1 MPERVAQAIKSI
13 AGAVVLAVV
22 SVAGSVQGEP
32 MAGGASPVRF
42 SVVQWNIGHFAMGKD
57 YNTTIT
63 SDASAKRSAEYRAMI
78 DRMKPDFLGISEYD
92 PVFDKVGRS
101 TVSEL
106 FSAFPTK
113 VIGPKN
119 AYQSNAI
126 FTRFK
131 CVRHEVVNYT
141 KRNQNTYF
149 IDSVFMFG
157 TNEVHFVQSHLDW
170 YTPEGG
176 ECFALPQMRQLVER
190 FKNTPCVIISADFNV
205 YKIGDFSAFAN
216 AGYTIAN
223 SGQYAL
229 LDNIV
234 VKGFNVKELSAYD
247 REHNLSDHT
256 IIGCVLE
263 MPALEVGW
271 VEEKS
276 ATTELT
282 GRWSEPLSYDGE
294 TMKAALCDNVFE
306 PYTVSGGNVVTFDV
320 TASFLA
326 FPEKQEMPTTELQGS
341 LCMGT
346 NGCFQVWTRLGSGSG
361 GQAENGWVDVVAAGV
376 TPAIG
381 VDYTFCFKF
390 DYRFGVY
397 SVAVMDGGDLKQLVA
412 AAGDPLATGTSRFPM
427 TANGSSISSIGFF
440 GDGILTSIL
449 GDYGK
454 KDWFQVIVR

>member
-1 MPERVAQAIKSI
+1 M
-13 AGAVVLAVV
+13 AG
-22 SVAGSVQGEP
+22 
-32 MAGGASPVRF
+32 GGASPVRF
-42 SVVQWNIGHFAMGKD
+42 SVVQWNIGHFAMGND
-57 YNTTIT
+57 YNTAIT
-63 SDASAKRSAEYRAMI
+63 AADSAARSAEYRAMI

-141 KRNQNTYF
+141 KRKQSTYF

-190 FKNTPCVIISADFNV
+190 FKNTPYVIISADFNV
-205 YKIGDFSAFAN
+205 WKIGDFSAFAN

-282 GRWSEPLSYDGE
+282 GRWSEPLSYDGK
-294 TMKAALCDNVFE
+294 TMKAEVFENVFTPFSE
-306 PYTVSGGNVVTFDV
+306 SGGNVTTFDV
-320 TASFLA
+320 TVA
-326 FPEKQEMPTTELQGS
+326 FDLVPEEQETPPAGLQGS
-341 LCMGT
+341 LWLGT
-346 NGCFQVWTRLGSGSG
+346 NGCFQVWSLG
-361 GQAENGWVDVVAAGV
+361 GWVDVAADGV

-381 VDYTFCFKF
+381 VDYTFRFKF
-390 DYRFGVY
+390 DYRFDVY
-397 SVAVMDGGDLKQLVA
+397 SVAVSDGGVMKPLVA
-412 AAGDPLATGTSRFPM
+412 ASVTPLPAGTARFPLAERKSG
-427 TANGSSISSIGFF
+427 ISSITFAG
-440 GDGILTSIL
+440 GGVLTSLI
-449 GDYGK
+449 GEYGTK
-454 KDWFQVIVR
+454 AWFNVIVR

>member
-22 SVAGSVQGEP
+22 PVAGSVQGEP

-63 SDASAKRSAEYRAMI
+63 ANDSAKRSAEYRAMI

-141 KRNQNTYF
+141 KRKQNTYF

-190 FKNTPCVIISADFNV
+190 FKNTPYVIISADFNV
-205 YKIGDFSAFAN
+205 WKIGDFSAFAN

-223 SGQYAL
+223 RGQYAL
-229 LDNIV
+229 LDNVV

-263 MPALEVGW
+263 MPALKVGW
-271 VEEKS
+271 VEEKF
-276 ATTELT
+276 ATAELT
-282 GRWSEPLSYDGE
+282 GRWSEPLSYDGK
-294 TMKAALCDNVFE
+294 TMTAEVLENVFTPFSE
-306 PYTVSGGNVVTFDV
+306 SGGNVTTFDV
-320 TASFLA
+320 TVA
-326 FPEKQEMPTTELQGS
+326 FDLVPEEQETPSAGQQGS
-341 LCMGT
+341 LWLGT
-346 NGCFQVWTRLGSGSG
+346 NGCFQVWSLG
-361 GQAENGWVDVVAAGV
+361 GWVDVAADGV

-381 VDYTFCFKF
+381 VDYTFRFKF
-390 DYRFGVY
+390 DYRYGVY
-397 SVAVMDGGDLKQLVA
+397 SVAVSDGGVMKPLVA
-412 AAGDPLATGTSRFPM
+412 ASGTPLPAGTARFPLAGRKS
-427 TANGSSISSIGFF
+427 GISSVTFAG
-440 GDGILTSIL
+440 GGVLTSLI
-449 GDYGK
+449 GEYGTK
-454 KDWFQVIVR
+454 AWFNVIVR

>member
-1 MPERVAQAIKSI
+1 MPERVTQAIKSI

-22 SVAGSVQGEP
+22 PVAGSVQGEP

-63 SDASAKRSAEYRAMI
+63 ANDSAKRSAEYRAMI

-141 KRNQNTYF
+141 KRKQNTYF

-190 FKNTPCVIISADFNV
+190 FKNTPYVIISADFNV
-205 YKIGDFSAFAN
+205 WKIGDFSAFAN

-223 SGQYAL
+223 RGQYAL
-229 LDNIV
+229 LDNVV

-294 TMKAALCDNVFE
+294 TMKAAVFDNVFTPFSE
-306 PYTVSGGNVVTFDV
+306 SGGNVTTFDV
-320 TASFLA
+320 TVA
-326 FPEKQEMPTTELQGS
+326 FDLVPEEQETPPAGLQGS
-341 LCMGT
+341 LWLGT
-346 NGCFQVWTRLGSGSG
+346 NGCFQVWTLV
-361 GQAENGWVDVVAAGV
+361 GWVDVAADGV
-376 TPAIG
+376 TPTIG
-381 VDYTFCFKF
+381 VDYTFRFKF

-412 AAGDPLATGTSRFPM
+412 AAGAPLATGTSRFPM
-427 TANGSSISSIGFF
+427 TANGSSISSVGFF

-449 GDYGK
+449 GDYSK